1 MPDGHVDV
9 VARIKAELDARKVS
23 LVGPCGAF
31 QIVKRVAWEL
41 RGEGAG
47 LLAKPG
53 GNNCEGFAVDI
64 ICYPDGRI
72 FDILANG
79 GGDEDANGNPIPG
92 TGNVPVWNPPSDG
105 QPVDPSRYRQATD
118 PGDARPGTTS
128 GSIPAS
134 SAQTAAAGSDNDR
147 VVAAI
152 EKSTASILAALK
164 ENTETLV
171 SVRKGL
177 EQSVGALLP
186 VLLSKPK

>member
-9 VARIKAELDARKVS
+9 VARIKAELEARKVS

-79 GGDEDANGNPIPG
+79 GGDEDAAGNPIPG
-92 TGNVPVWNPPSDG
+92 TGNVPTWNPPSDG
-105 QPVDPSRYRQATD
+105 QPVDPGRYRRAID
-118 PGDARPGTTS
+118 PGDAPLPARQPIRSRPHRDTSRRHPRPTT
-128 GSIPAS
+128 IAS
-134 SAQTAAAGSDNDR
+134 SR
-147 VVAAI
+147 RL
-152 EKSTASILAALK
+152 KSPP
-164 ENTETLV
+164 
-171 SVRKGL
+171 RRFWRR
-177 EQSVGALLP
+177 
-186 VLLSKPK
+186 